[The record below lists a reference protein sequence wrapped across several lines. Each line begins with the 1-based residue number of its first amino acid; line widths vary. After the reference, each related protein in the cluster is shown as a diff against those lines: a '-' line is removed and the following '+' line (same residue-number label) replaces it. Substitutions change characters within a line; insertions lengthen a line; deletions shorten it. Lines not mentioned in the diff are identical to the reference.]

1 MHAQFVNMNMVQRL
15 SSLMHARFVNM
26 NMVQRLSPLMHARF
40 VNMNMVQRLSSK
52 KVHEIEIHILV
63 AMHADTSYC

>member
-1 MHAQFVNMNMVQRL
+1 MRFVSMNMVQRL
-15 SSLMHARFVNM
+15 SS
-26 NMVQRLSPLMHARF
+26 LMHARF

-63 AMHADTSYC
+63 AMQTQSYC